1 MDPQNNGHIG
11 GTSHFVLY
19 REVVLILEVKDVL
32 LRMGPQSV
40 SFTGGF
46 FFYCVECPL
55 SEVLLYSYYFKG
67 ALLNQLPQ

>member
-32 LRMGPQSV
+32 LRTGPQSV

-46 FFYCVECPL
+46 FSIVLSVLYRRFYCTHTILRGLC
-55 SEVLLYSYYFKG
+55 
-67 ALLNQLPQ
+67 